1 MKHVLIDTDAGVD
14 DALAIL
20 LALSS
25 RELAIEG
32 IATVAGNID
41 VEHATANVLTILDAV
56 FPPIR
61 PSVARGAERPLNR
74 PLVTA
79 AHVHGEDGLGN
90 ITTLRR
96 PDGSPKYPS
105 SRHGLVSLGAAEF
118 IIDEVR
124 KHGPGLTLITLG
136 PLTNV
141 AEAIRLNPET
151 MRRVGEII
159 IMGGAFRTY
168 GNTSPVAEFNI
179 FVDPDAAARIVEFDV
194 PKTVVP
200 LDVTEQV
207 ILTRTELE
215 CRYASNPSPILDFTR
230 DVSSFY
236 MDFHR
241 DNDGFDGCY
250 MHDPTTVA
258 FAIDRS
264 VLMTVPAEVHVE
276 CKGEYTAGMTVA
288 DLRPERAGRYRT
300 NTEVAVGVDAGRVID
315 LFFSRL
321 LAC

>member
-1 MKHVLIDTDAGVD
+1 I
-14 DALAIL
+14 

-25 RELAIEG
+25 PDLAVEG
-32 IATVAGNID
+32 ITTVAGNIG
-41 VEHATANVLTILDAV
+41 VEQATTNVLTILDAL

-61 PSVARGAERPLNR
+61 PPVAQGAEQPLSR

-90 ITTLRR
+90 ITTMRR
-96 PDGSPKYPS
+96 PDGSLKYPAP
-105 SRHGLVSLGAAEF
+105 RHGLAGIPAAQF
-118 IIDEVR
+118 IIDEAR
-124 KHGPGLTLITLG
+124 KHDRELALVTLG

-141 AEAIRLNPET
+141 AEAIRLDPEA
-151 MRRVGEII
+151 MGRLGEII

-179 FVDPDAAARIVEFDV
+179 FVDPDAAAEVVEFDV
-194 PKTVVP
+194 PKTIVP

-207 ILTRTELE
+207 ILTRAELE
-215 CRYASNPSPILDFTR
+215 ARCASNPSPVLEFAR

-258 FAIDRS
+258 FAMDRS
-264 VLMTVPAEVHVE
+264 LLTTVAAEAHVE
-276 CKGEYTAGMTVA
+276 RLGEYTAGMTVG
-288 DLRPERAGRYRT
+288 DLRPENYRP
-300 NTEVAVGVDAGRVID
+300 NAEVAVGVDAGRV
-315 LFFSRL
+315 LEAFFSVL
-321 LAC
+321 TGV